1 MDCDSLVHRLSTSSS
16 PEARALSETF
26 ESRSPT
32 LWKCFSLAAE
42 DNSVTMIFVAK
53 FFISRTTSDGDGGMA
68 DVSGSGEGVSPEED
82 GPPREFMLP
91 VVVMQCS
98 QSHVIDVD
106 PARPDVP
113 PLQPD
118 GHAHLVVGE
127 THHVPDLG
135 GLNFLSEQL
144 TLIHRFSFLHTLHMA
159 LLQNASGVFPQ
170 DFYAALNVCSQTVL
184 SVDVTP
190 LVAGL
195 CSHSVTKM
203 ADDSSSLSEGSAPL
217 STDILCEVL
226 TAVLSKKT
234 GTCLVSLKGADACK
248 EEGEE
253 EDGLDSSKCDLLSSE
268 IDQALSKYL
277 SEVGFF
283 AVPQCPAHFWLNE
296 RVGGVATAPSEVSG
310 DAATE
315 DGPGS
320 VDTCKDRGWSESSAG
335 TTSVGKVN
343 LYHPSLS
350 ISLLP
355 SSPFPPFLLL
365 PLLFVSFPPSS
376 FPFHLSPSLSLLS
389 LPPSLFFPSLFSPS
403 PSLSFPPSPLPLS
416 LSVSLLPFLLQ
427 ISQLFILLPPRT
439 RATVAT
445 VHTLL
450 SRSSQTPLLPL
461 DSVHQLRCLFLIR
474 LSFPPLLSAL
484 QIQSLSVK
492 CLLMINSPHTHL
504 WRGRM
509 WRTSMSPELLVAA
522 SLVSTFIPFSLLPML
537 KKRWRI
543 KAPPPSGP
551 SHHSF

>member
-1 MDCDSLVHRLSTSSS
+1 
-16 PEARALSETF
+16 
-26 ESRSPT
+26 
-32 LWKCFSLAAE
+32 
-42 DNSVTMIFVAK
+42 MIFVAK
-53 FFISRTTSDGDGGMA
+53 FFISRTTGDGDGGMA
-68 DVSGSGEGVSPEED
+68 DTSGSGEGVSPEED

-98 QSHVIDVD
+98 QSHVIDID

-118 GHAHLVVGE
+118 GHAHLVLGE

-144 TLIHRFSFLHTLHMA
+144 TLIHRFSFLHTLHTA
-159 LLQNASGVFPQ
+159 LLQNASGVFPR

-203 ADDSSSLSEGSAPL
+203 ADGSTSLSEGSAPL

-234 GTCLVSLKGADACK
+234 GTCLVSLKGVDACK
-248 EEGEE
+248 EEEE

-335 TTSVGKVN
+335 TTSIGKVN

-350 ISLLP
+350 F
-355 SSPFPPFLLL
+355 SSI
-365 PLLFVSFPPSS
+365 PPSA
-376 FPFHLSPSLSLLS
+376 
-389 LPPSLFFPSLFSPS
+389 PPICILPSLFSPA

-416 LSVSLLPFLLQ
+416 SPF
-427 ISQLFILLPPRT
+427 
-439 RATVAT
+439 
-445 VHTLL
+445 
-450 SRSSQTPLLPL
+450 
-461 DSVHQLRCLFLIR
+461 
-474 LSFPPLLSAL
+474 LSFPSSSKFHSYLFYSLPGHGLQWRQSTRCSQEAARPLSF
-484 QIQSLSVK
+484 
-492 CLLMINSPHTHL
+492 L
-504 WRGRM
+504 WT
-509 WRTSMSPELLVAA
+509 WLISSDA
-522 SLVSTFIPFSLLPML
+522 SS
-537 KKRWRI
+537 
-543 KAPPPSGP
+543 
-551 SHHSF
+551 